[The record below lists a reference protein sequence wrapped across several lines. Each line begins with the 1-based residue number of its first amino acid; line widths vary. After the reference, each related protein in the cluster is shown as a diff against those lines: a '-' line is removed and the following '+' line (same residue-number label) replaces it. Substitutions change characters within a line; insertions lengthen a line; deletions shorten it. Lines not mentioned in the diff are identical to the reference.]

1 MRIRGVRVSSDHVRL
16 SRPWGVDVPGVHVLV
31 AEVDADNGLTGV
43 GFSWTPRV
51 GASAIRA
58 LLDDEIVPYIVGQPT
73 EPRPMWDSLWR
84 NLHEGGSGGITT
96 MAMAAVDIALW
107 DLNAKAAGR
116 SLVDLIGRQR
126 SRVPVYGSGVNF
138 HYTVEELREQ
148 AQRWVAAGY
157 RAVKIKVG
165 HPLAEDL
172 ERVAAVR
179 EVIGPERLLMVDAN
193 QRWDLPTALR
203 AVESLTRFDLHWV
216 EEPLL
221 ADDLEAHAELRRQID
236 VPVAIGENLYTVHQF
251 RRALSLGACDLVQ
264 PNLVR
269 VGGITPFLRIVETA
283 TELDAP
289 VYPHLLVD
297 LSGQLALTLPGTT
310 EVEDVEDASFAA
322 LGLLHTPYPVRVI
335 DGELMMP
342 SPVPGHGLR
351 FAVERLDETPTP
363 VERPSPETDVRVR

>member
-1 MRIRGVRVSSDHVRL
+1 MKIVDLRL
-16 SRPWGVDVPGVHVLV
+16 SSGHVALPRPWGADVPGIHVLV
-31 AEVDADNGLTGV
+31 VAVDTDAGLTGV

-51 GASAIRA
+51 GSSAIRA
-58 LLDDEIVPYIVGQPT
+58 LLEEEIIPFVVGRAADP
-73 EPRPMWDSLWR
+73 EPMWDDLWR
-84 NLHEGGSGGITT
+84 HLHEAGSGGITT

-107 DLNAKAAGR
+107 DLTASAAGQ
-116 SLVDLIGRQR
+116 SLVDLLGRQR

-148 AQRWVAAGY
+148 AKRWVAAGY

-165 HPLAEDL
+165 HPLEEDL

-193 QRWDLPTALR
+193 QRWDLPAALR
-203 AVESLTRFDLHWV
+203 AMEALTRFDLQWI

-221 ADDLEAHAELRRQID
+221 ADDLEAHAELRREID

-264 PNLVR
+264 PNVVR
-269 VGGITPFLRIVETA
+269 VGGITPFRRIVETA
-283 TELDAP
+283 TEFEAP

-297 LSGQLALTLPGTT
+297 LSGQLALTLAGTT
-310 EVEDVEDASFAA
+310 QVEDVEEASFAA
-322 LGLLHTPYPVRVI
+322 LGLLHEPYPVEVT
-335 DGELMMP
+335 DGELLTP
-342 SPVPGHGLR
+342 SPVRGHGLV
-351 FAVERLDETPTP
+351 FDVEKLTYTPIP
-363 VERPSPETDVRVR
+363 VERPPPRHRQ